1 VFGLDGRKVA
11 ICHFSDGLFGVAGN
25 VKLTPSLKYPS
36 EAFLAFR
43 DPAFWG
49 FDFNPADPLR
59 AVRECFRN
67 QLVWDGTD
75 LSVIVYLKP
84 CFAEGFR
91 DDFVVAVPSCG
102 VSHSLAS
109 LMQRISH
116 ICHQILFGRV
126 NGGIRTIS

>member
-1 VFGLDGRKVA
+1 MLGPNGGDIPIR
-11 ICHFSDGLFGVAGN
+11 HFSDGLFGVAGN
-25 VKLTPSLKYPS
+25 VELTPSLKYPS

-59 AVRECFRN
+59 VVRERFRN
-67 QLVWDGTD
+67 QLVWDGTE

-84 CFAEGFR
+84 CFTEGFR

-102 VSHSLAS
+102 VSHRASFTSLPN
-109 LMQRISH
+109 H
-116 ICHQILFGRV
+116 ICHQILLLG
-126 NGGIRTIS
+126 

>member
-1 VFGLDGRKVA
+1 VFGFDGRKVA

-25 VKLTPSLKYPS
+25 VELTPSLKYPS

-43 DPAFWG
+43 DPTFWG

-59 AVRECFRN
+59 AVRERFRN
-67 QLVWDGTD
+67 QLVWDGTE
-75 LSVIVYLKP
+75 LSVIVYLKA
-84 CFAEGFR
+84 CFTEGFR

-102 VSHSLAS
+102 VSHRAS
-109 LMQRISH
+109 LTSLPSH
-116 ICHQILFGRV
+116 ILHHILFGRV